1 MSGVPPRGG
10 VKSCSVYAMAQDYE
24 INMKVKGLG
33 AAANQLA
40 KFTDDLNEAREE
52 GKSVAGALDAATGGA
67 VTGFRKAATGIKT
80 FIKGLNLTRAAIIAT
95 GVGALVVALSSV
107 VVFFNKTKKG
117 AEALEVATAGLG
129 AVMDVLTSAVATV
142 GEFLYDAFTVPGFA
156 LNSLKDGLT
165 AVGDYIQTMLK
176 VAVYPLRR
184 AFLEIKQ
191 GGLSAAA
198 SIKEF
203 FGGDATELRES
214 IAETSTDLKNL
225 SDEIKED
232 LTDLGEPFVAAGMS
246 VKSFVKEVVDAT
258 EKGMALADASIKLR
272 QAQRDLSVEMA
283 TARKDIKA
291 YNLIAEDTTKGFEE
305 RMEAADKAI
314 ALEQQLMAD
323 RKALAKEEL
332 AIHQQNMAISE
343 TTEDDLK
350 READLKVAVAALE
363 MESLE
368 LQTTLNNKR
377 NTINQQRIAEEEKL
391 TAFEK
396 EMARERMKEYAKAE
410 AGIKDQLD
418 QRIRDIDKLIIAEEE
433 KESLRVQ
440 ARASSD
446 AQLEKLQLEHQQK
459 VDAMSAQFAT
469 EQMGARQQQEAA
481 IQQELEQ
488 RYIAIEQLA
497 ATEEERE
504 RLRIEARE
512 ASNAKMLK
520 LQQTFQQEDLA
531 LVQAGA
537 TATFDLLRVF
547 ANKLENDSEGAK
559 KKAFERNKRIGIAE
573 TLVSTY
579 MAAQKA
585 YTSQLT
591 ATPDSPI
598 RAVIAAAAA
607 TASGLARVAAI
618 KSTQYS
624 GGGSGGSAGGG
635 GGGIGGG
642 EVQSV
647 GVDVGS
653 LIPNQQTPT
662 PEPVRAYVVE
672 NEISNK
678 QALNRELQIQTTL

>member
-1 MSGVPPRGG
+1 
-10 VKSCSVYAMAQDYE
+10 MAQDYE
-24 INMKVKGLG
+24 INLKVKGLG

-67 VTGFRKAATGIKT
+67 VTGFRKAAKGIKT

-95 GVGALVVALSSV
+95 GVGALVAALSSV

-184 AFLEIKQ
+184 AFLEIKK

-232 LTDLGEPFVAAGMS
+232 LTDLGDPFVAAGMS

-314 ALEQQLMAD
+314 ALEQKLMAD
-323 RKALAKEEL
+323 RKALAEEEL
-332 AIHQQNMAISE
+332 RIHQQNMALSE

-350 READLKVAVAALE
+350 RESELKVAVAALE

-391 TAFEK
+391 TAFQK

-469 EQMGARQQQEAA
+469 EQMGAREQQTAA

-488 RYIAIEQLA
+488 RYLAIEQLA
-497 ATEEERE
+497 ATDEERE

-512 ASNAKMLK
+512 AANAKMLK
-520 LQQTFQQEDLA
+520 LQKDFNQQDLELA
-531 LVQAGA
+531 ATGA
-537 TATFDLLRVF
+537 QATFDILKTLT
-547 ANKLENDSEGAK
+547 DMSEKDNEQSA
-559 KKAFERNKRIGIAE
+559 KKAFNRNKAISIAE

-579 MAAQKA
+579 IAAQKA
-585 YTSQLT
+585 YASQLT
-591 ATPDSPI
+591 LDPTAPI
-598 RAVIAAAAA
+598 RAQIAAGIALAG
-607 TASGLARVAAI
+607 GLARVAAI
-618 KSTQYS
+618 KATQFKST
-624 GGGSGGSAGGG
+624 GGGTGGTGAGGSVGGG
-635 GGGIGGG
+635 GGG
-642 EVQSV
+642 VQSV

-662 PEPVRAYVVE
+662 PEPVRAYVVS
-672 NEISNK
+672 NEISNR
-678 QALNRELQIQTTL
+678 QALDRELQIQTTL